1 LPDGP
6 ERMALF
12 EEAKRLAVVYA
23 PYKTHVHRMVND
35 MAHPWVVGYRR
46 PLFWQDYWQYMD
58 IDGPARASH

>member
-1 LPDGP
+1 
-6 ERMALF
+6 
-12 EEAKRLAVVYA
+12 
-23 PYKTHVHRMVND
+23 VHRMVND